1 MQLLDETVQ
10 SCADLQEL
18 FKPISCDLAALQ
30 LSNGPMDGRLR
41 VFSLGACRL
50 TLLETNQSLFISGT
64 RRPKPCTI
72 ALDLGQTTTPGAAT
86 AQGIPLPWDGLM
98 GYNFQLR
105 DFDLQLPANCRLVTI
120 IISKDHLL
128 DRLSQR
134 QQTKLVLDRWEKTN
148 QLELK
153 GPSGAALQKLLH
165 ALTNTSNQPTAPD
178 AADCLITAL
187 LDCFEHQSA
196 DTRPVG
202 KRQIRHQAAIELLHW
217 CQQHPQ
223 DNATIDQMSQVLF
236 QSRTSLFKGCQEHFG
251 RTPLELQ
258 RSIRL
263 DLVRQLLLNPERC
276 KSLKLD
282 GVGAIAAKHG
292 FQSRSHFARRY
303 EQRYGELPQD
313 TLNQSRSKISD
324 SNAS

>member
-1 MQLLDETVQ
+1 MQLLDAKVR

-18 FKPISCDLAALQ
+18 FKPICPDLAALQ
-30 LSNGPMDGRLR
+30 LSRGPMDGRLR
-41 VFSLGACRL
+41 AFSLGAFRI
-50 TLLETNQSLFISGT
+50 TLLEINQSLFISGT

-72 ALDLGQTTTPGAAT
+72 ALDLGRTENPGPT
-86 AQGIPLPWDGLM
+86 RAQGVEMAWAGLM

-105 DFDLQLPANCRLVTI
+105 DFDLQLPANCCVATL

-128 DRLSQR
+128 ERLAGRPRGSIVLERWDR
-134 QQTKLVLDRWEKTN
+134 TN
-148 QLELK
+148 QLELQD
-153 GPSGAALQKLLH
+153 PSGSIFKQQLNALFK
-165 ALTNTSNQPTAPD
+165 ASDEDTRPD

-187 LDCFEHQSA
+187 LDCFDNLSA
-196 DTRPVG
+196 ETRPVS

-223 DNATIDQMSQVLF
+223 ENMTIDEMSQVLF

-276 KSLKLD
+276 KSLGLD
-282 GVGAIAAKHG
+282 GVGAIAAKLG

-303 EQRYGELPQD
+303 EQQYGELPQD
-313 TLNQSRSKISD
+313 TLHQNKSQNQG
-324 SNAS
+324 SNSP

>member
-1 MQLLDETVQ
+1 MQLLDATVR

-18 FKPISCDLAALQ
+18 FKPISSDLAALQ
-30 LSNGPMDGRLR
+30 LSNGPLDGRLR
-41 VFSLGACRL
+41 IYSLGAFRL
-50 TLLETNQSLFISGT
+50 TLLEINQSLFISGT
-64 RRPKPCTI
+64 RRPKPCTL
-72 ALDLGQTTTPGAAT
+72 ALDLGNTTELGETR
-86 AQGIPLPWDGLM
+86 AQGIQMPWKGLM

-105 DFDLQLPANCRLVTI
+105 DFDLQLPAHCKVATL

-128 DRLSQR
+128 ERLTRRR
-134 QQTKLVLDRWEKTN
+134 QSNLILERWEKTN
-148 QLELK
+148 QLELQE
-153 GPSGAALQKLLH
+153 PSGSVFQQQLH
-165 ALTNTSNQPTAPD
+165 AFVNAPNQDTSPD

-187 LDCFEHQSA
+187 LDCFDNQNAE
-196 DTRPVG
+196 TRPIA

-217 CQQHPQ
+217 CQQNPQ
-223 DNATIDQMSQVLF
+223 QSMTIDEMSQVLF

-276 KSLKLD
+276 QRLELE
-282 GVGAIAAKHG
+282 GVGAIAAKLG

-313 TLNQSRSKISD
+313 TLHQNRSRD
-324 SNAS
+324 HNAGPS